1 MLHSDDKLFEQITA
15 EHTVILNPE
24 RNFEMSQVPVQP
36 SGSELS
42 NVESDVVQT
51 INLADTVI
59 TLIRE
64 PITLLYNSVAKTM
77 ALKRS
82 LGRWQE
88 EALDDNGQARIP
100 VLPLKNFEEYLGPID
115 GAIVA
120 ASSSPRISWIERLFK
135 ARQQT
140 EGLSA
145 AFPSAGSASWAYF
158 LFALGIH
165 PGMKVAEW
173 RPRPETNEFITLQNG
188 GVQMEFEGP
197 VLCHIINLF
206 STTPDPNTWNRR
218 HREKLKNQRLER
230 RCSFT
235 FGQLAW
241 TTGDDELHAHFIPG
255 VESTLALAKQPFGL
269 NGILMDTGTTMASY
283 YTAFYHGGVSD
294 PAYLLASPEQ
304 TLPERIARLTT
315 CFNLLAERNRR
326 KVNIE
331 PLLISYDWFE
341 EAARVKRRVLAQG
354 GNDHSFFEDIL
365 KTLDNETL
373 PENSPRNEVEVNVRQ
388 RFLLDDETFTFS
400 VPGSSLSSMN
410 LAARTAMSVAEKT
423 LLRYEQQPAGS
434 WKHSLF
440 YMRTDV
446 LKVLNIP
453 KDILITTE
461 SAIQLIEFTS
471 SCELWNRRVFLGA

>member
-1 MLHSDDKLFEQITA
+1 M
-15 EHTVILNPE
+15 ILNPE
-24 RNFEMSQVPVQP
+24 RNFEMTQTPVQP

-64 PITLLYNSVAKTM
+64 PITLLYNSVAKTK

-115 GAIVA
+115 GAIAA
-120 ASSSPRISWIERLFK
+120 ASSSPRISWKERLFQ

-140 EGLSA
+140 EGLST
-145 AFPSAGSASWAYF
+145 AFPSAGSACWAYF

-173 RPRPETNEFITLQNG
+173 RPRSATNEFITLQNG
-188 GVQMEFEGP
+188 GVQMEFEGS

-206 STTPDPNTWNRR
+206 SVTPDPDPWNRR
-218 HREKLKNQRLER
+218 HREKLKNRRLDR
-230 RCSFT
+230 QCSFT

-241 TTGDDELHAHFIPG
+241 TTVDDELHAHFSPG
-255 VESTLALAKQPFGL
+255 VESALASAKQPFGP
-269 NGILMDTGTTMASY
+269 NGRLMDPGTIMASY
-283 YTAFYHGGVSD
+283 YTTFYHGGVSD

-315 CFNLLAERNRR
+315 CFGLLSERNGDD
-326 KVNIE
+326 K

-354 GNDHSFFEDIL
+354 GNDHSFFEDIRE
-365 KTLDNETL
+365 TVDNEPLCQSDIAFRFRITC
-373 PENSPRNEVEVNVRQ
+373 EVRKL
-388 RFLLDDETFTFS
+388 FLLDNETFTFS
-400 VPGSSLSSMN
+400 VRGMVIPSLQRMPM
-410 LAARTAMSVAEKT
+410 TAMSVAEKT

-434 WKHSLF
+434 WKRSLF
-440 YMRTDV
+440 DMRTDI
-446 LKVLNIP
+446 LKVLRIS
-453 KDILITTE
+453 KDMLIRKE
-461 SAIQLIEFTS
+461 SMIQLIEFTS
-471 SCELWNRRVFLGA
+471 SCELWNRTVFLGG